1 MSHRTLKFARHLVR
15 GRDESEYDQLP
26 SYLYMIRKALHLSRL
41 EVDVLDRFKYVFIA
55 FGASIDGFPFI
66 RKVIVVDEIFLK
78 GKYLGTLLLATT
90 QDENFNIFPLAFAIV
105 DTKNDASC
113 EW

>member
-1 MSHRTLKFARHLVR
+1 
-15 GRDESEYDQLP
+15 
-26 SYLYMIRKALHLSRL
+26 MIRKALHLSRL